1 MSTAPTLAN
10 ERPILVDPALLD
22 LQKNPFFVANLFQ
35 RNEGVHDFLRRR
47 AEHPQFHWNSTI
59 RKQFLGE
66 DTTLTYAVVHT
77 PATCSVWA
85 PEIQMVVP
93 AYGLQSRDNPN
104 ALLIIPQFLVENGSY
119 ELEG

>member
-1 MSTAPTLAN
+1 MSTTPDRTRL
-10 ERPILVDPALLD
+10 ILVDPAWLD
-22 LQKNPFFVANLFQ
+22 LQNNPFFLNNPFQ
-35 RNEGVHDFLRRR
+35 KNEDISAFLRRR
-47 AEHPQFHWNSTI
+47 AEHPMFHWNATV
-59 RKQFLGE
+59 RRLTQGE
-66 DTTLTYAVVHT
+66 ETTLTYAIVHT

-104 ALLIIPQFLVENGSY
+104 TLLVIPQFLAENGNY

>member
-1 MSTAPTLAN
+1 MSTT
-10 ERPILVDPALLD
+10 ETRTRPILVDPASLD
-22 LQKNPFFVANLFQ
+22 LQNNQFFLANPFQ
-35 RNEGVHDFLRRR
+35 RNEGVEDFLARR
-47 AEHPQFHWNSTI
+47 AEHPMFHWNATV
-59 RKQFLGE
+59 RRLTQCE
-66 DTTLTYAVVHT
+66 ETTLTYAIVHT

-104 ALLIIPQFLVENGSY
+104 TLLIIPQFLAENGSY

>member
-1 MSTAPTLAN
+1 MSTT
-10 ERPILVDPALLD
+10 ETRSRPVLVDPDWLN
-22 LQKNPFFVANLFQ
+22 LQNNPFFLANHFQ
-35 RNEGVHDFLRRR
+35 RNEGVEDFLARR
-47 AEHPQFHWNSTI
+47 AEHPMFHWNATVRRLTQGEETI
-59 RKQFLGE
+59 
-66 DTTLTYAVVHT
+66 LTYAIVHT

-104 ALLIIPQFLVENGSY
+104 TLLVIPQFLVENGSY

>member
-1 MSTAPTLAN
+1 MSTTPDRT
-10 ERPILVDPALLD
+10 RPILVDPALLD
-22 LQKNPFFVANLFQ
+22 LQNNPFFLANPFQ
-35 RNEGVHDFLRRR
+35 RNEGVEDFLARR
-47 AEHPQFHWNSTI
+47 AEHPMFHWNATV
-59 RKQFLGE
+59 RRLTQGE
-66 DTTLTYAVVHT
+66 ETTLTYAIVHT

-104 ALLIIPQFLVENGSY
+104 ALLIIPQFLVENGNY

>member
-1 MSTAPTLAN
+1 MSTTPIP
-10 ERPILVDPALLD
+10 ERPVIVKPEWLD
-22 LQKNPFFVANLFQ
+22 LQNNPFFSANPFQ
-35 RNEGVHDFLRRR
+35 KNEDISAFLRRR
-47 AEHPQFHWNSTI
+47 AEHPMFHWNATV
-59 RKQFLGE
+59 RRLTQGE
-66 DTTLTYAVVHT
+66 ETTLTYAIVHT

-104 ALLIIPQFLVENGSY
+104 TLLIIPQFLVENGNY

>member
-1 MSTAPTLAN
+1 MSTTPTLTN

-22 LQKNPFFVANLFQ
+22 LQNNPFFLTNLFQ
-35 RNEGVHDFLRRR
+35 KNETVQDFLRRR
-47 AEHPQFHWNSTI
+47 AEHPMFHWNATV
-59 RKQFLGE
+59 RRLTQGE
-66 DTTLTYAVVHT
+66 ETTLTYAIVHT

-104 ALLIIPQFLVENGSY
+104 TLLVIPQFLVENGSY

>member
-1 MSTAPTLAN
+1 MSTT
-10 ERPILVDPALLD
+10 ETRSRPVLVDPDWLN
-22 LQKNPFFVANLFQ
+22 LQNNPFFLANHFQ
-35 RNEGVHDFLRRR
+35 RNEGVEDFLARR
-47 AEHPQFHWNSTI
+47 AEHPMFHWNATV
-59 RKQFLGE
+59 RRLTQGE
-66 DTTLTYAVVHT
+66 ETTLTYAIVHT

-104 ALLIIPQFLVENGSY
+104 TLLVIPQFLVENGSY